1 MTAPSRFS
9 DSVYDRI
16 ATYLPATRRES
27 FFRYVAHLKTLAPDD
42 DLMVLAEGMAL
53 FSCIARDVP
62 LALVEERKTLLA
74 QFGDVCSRFEKSAE
88 SGTTDIRAMF
98 MAHQKL
104 LDQNMGAWQ
113 NREQTTVRALEEV
126 ASNFERTVAV
136 QNALLVATVE
146 KVDAA
151 TQEHRKKSDHVGRL
165 LTFVNWHN
173 LVWPSLAFTLLG
185 AITGGGIVYFL
196 R

>member
-16 ATYLPATRRES
+16 ATYLPATQRES
-27 FFRYVAHLKTLAPDD
+27 FFRYVAHLKTLAPND
-42 DLMVLAEGMAL
+42 DLMILAEGMAL

-74 QFGDVCSRFEKSAE
+74 QLGDVCGRLEKSTE
-88 SGTTDIRAMF
+88 TGTTDIRTMF

-113 NREQTTVRALEEV
+113 SREQTTVRALEEV
-126 ASNFERTVAV
+126 AKNFERTVTV

-185 AITGGGIVYFL
+185 GIAGGSIVYFL